1 MNLLKPL
8 LPTIRVWVFGA
19 VVWLLAKLGLPDA
32 QAMPITDWVMDGV
45 VLVATIVYGLWAG
58 WRDSKLK
65 LIERTA
71 ALPEVA
77 KVVTTPELARK
88 VDDPAV
94 TAG

>member
-1 MNLLKPL
+1 MDLLKPL

-45 VLVATIVYGLWAG
+45 ILVGTIAYGLWAG

-65 LIERTA
+65 LIARTA
-71 ALPEVA
+71 ALPEVS
-77 KVVTTPELARK
+77 KIVTTPDVARK

-94 TAG
+94 TTR